1 MKFEPIIAADGA
13 SGAPRDGRPA
23 RLVHAS
29 IRSDRL
35 PETTVLIRNIS
46 RHGIGAKAR
55 LDRLQ
60 VGDTVFIRLG
70 PLDEVAGTLRWV
82 RGDRFGVHLHE
93 ELNPDSFN
101 FSGSDWTV
109 LNRPYERGHVY
120 DQFRPTERAW
130 RPGIKSHLKK

>member
-13 SGAPRDGRPA
+13 SSAPREARPA

-29 IRSDRL
+29 IRSDRV
-35 PETTVLIRNIS
+35 PETDVLIRNIS

-55 LDRLQ
+55 LDQLQ

-70 PLDEVAGTLRWV
+70 PINEVAGTVRWI
-82 RGDRFGVHLHE
+82 RGDRFGVQLHN

-101 FSGSDWTV
+101 FAGSDWTS

-120 DQFRPTERAW
+120 DQFRPTQRAW
-130 RPGIKSHLKK
+130 RPGIKSHCKK